1 MPTHASDP
9 SGQGTRTAGVILAAG
24 AGSRMRPL
32 TDTLPKPLVP
42 VLDRPLLLHLL
53 DRMVAAGVREVFV
66 NLHHH
71 ADQVQ
76 ALLARHGCPVPVHT
90 VVEPRL
96 TGPAGALT
104 RFADRLRAYDAV
116 LVSSGDVLSGDDF
129 AQVRSCHE
137 STGAD
142 LTVAAIRRQ
151 GARHFGVLGIRDDD
165 AVTGAREKPPVP
177 DDEWHWVS
185 AGIYCL
191 SPAAIDRI
199 PQDAV
204 FDYAAD
210 LVPRLL
216 AEGRRVSAARLSGY
230 WRDIGTPKSLRE
242 ANLDAAAG
250 RIPWLAPTGGERGS
264 DVHIGAGARVA
275 GSAVLRGPV
284 VIGAGAHV
292 GADVWL
298 ENTVV
303 LPDSVVPA
311 GTVLIDGLT
320 VSPA

>member
-1 MPTHASDP
+1 M
-9 SGQGTRTAGVILAAG
+9 RTAGVILAAG
-24 AGSRMRPL
+24 AGRRMRPL

-42 VLDRPLLLHLL
+42 VLDRPLLLHIL

-76 ALLARHGCPVPVHT
+76 ELLARHGCAVPVHT

-104 RFADRLRAYDAV
+104 RFAERLRAYDSV

-129 AQVRSCHE
+129 ARVGDCHRR
-137 STGAD
+137 TGAD
-142 LTVAAIRRQ
+142 LTMAAIRRQ
-151 GARHFGVLGIRDDD
+151 GARHFGVLDIRDDD
-165 AVTGAREKPPVP
+165 VVTGAREKPTVP

-185 AGIYCL
+185 GGIYCL
-191 SPAAIDRI
+191 SPTAIDRI
-199 PQDAV
+199 PRDVV

-216 AEGRRVSAARLSGY
+216 SEGRRVSAARLGGY

-250 RIPWLAPTGGERGS
+250 RIPWLAPSAGTRGG
-264 DVHIGAGARVA
+264 DVHIGSGARVA
-275 GSAVLRGPV
+275 DNAVLRGPV
-284 VIGAGAHV
+284 VIGAGANV
-292 GADVWL
+292 GGGSWL
-298 ENTVV
+298 EHTVV
-303 LPDSVVPA
+303 LADSVVPP
-311 GTVLIDGLT
+311 GTILIDGLT
-320 VSPA
+320 VSSP